1 MKNKSAATRCIN
13 HILPVS
19 IYLGQKLFD
28 LNNFV
33 FISLKETL
41 GAQNYVSHHAWRC
54 NKRAFRSQLRWWI
67 GRHFIFIF
75 VSSMNHVA
83 HLLPAQRREGT
94 AAKMSRL
101 KLWSL
106 GSLGPTKTGCGNW
119 SKEHQNHTICQ
130 VTLVSCIDI
139 HVHSFQTKFVS
150 LP

>member
-1 MKNKSAATRCIN
+1 M
-13 HILPVS
+13 
-19 IYLGQKLFD
+19 
-28 LNNFV
+28 
-33 FISLKETL
+33 

-130 VTLVSCIDI
+130 VTLVSLY
-139 HVHSFQTKFVS
+139 VYFRQS
-150 LP
+150 LSLNFDRSYETNFAGNKHIWSSIQDTRLVPCTTWWALSK